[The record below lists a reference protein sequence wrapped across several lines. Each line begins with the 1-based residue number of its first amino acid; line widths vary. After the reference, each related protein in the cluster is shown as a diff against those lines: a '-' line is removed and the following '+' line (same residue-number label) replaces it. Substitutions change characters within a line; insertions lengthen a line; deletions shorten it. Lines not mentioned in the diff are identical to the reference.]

1 MRRVGWFGVA
11 LGVSAAV
18 AGVWGA
24 CKSPTAPGGVLLTG
38 QWGSTDGRLT
48 GTEVN
53 TVFSGPCGSGNTN
66 EPIMQD
72 RHGKFSMLGTYGL
85 SGAARSDARF
95 TGAVGE
101 KTITLRVKMADSSQ
115 AVGPIV
121 LHLGQQPTLAT
132 CH

>member
-1 MRRVGWFGVA
+1 MGKVRWFSVA
-11 LGVSAAV
+11 LGVSALV

-24 CKSPTAPGGVLLTG
+24 CKSPAAPGGVLLTG
-38 QWGSTDGRLT
+38 QWGSAEGRIT

-53 TVFSGPCGSGNTN
+53 TVFTGPCGSGNTN

-72 RHGKFSMLGTYGL
+72 RHGKFDMQGMYGV
-85 SGAARSDARF
+85 SGGVRSDARF
-95 TGAVGE
+95 TGAVGDH
-101 KTITLRVKMADSSQ
+101 TITLRVKMADSSQ

-121 LHLGQQPTLAT
+121 MHLGQQPTLAT